1 MIRTIGIL
9 SPGDMGAA
17 IGQALARRGIRVVA
31 ALDARSART
40 RRLAAAAGVEDVGSV
55 EQMVEVADAV
65 LSVLVPAEAV
75 AAAERVAAALRSA
88 GRSLLYADLNAIAPA
103 TTRQIG
109 TIIEAAAARF
119 VDGVII
125 GPPPRKRATPI
136 YASGPHAAA
145 LVPLADSVLQ
155 ILVAGEE
162 IGQASG
168 LKMCYAAMT
177 KGLTA
182 LGTELLVAALRLDLA
197 ESLRAELEHS
207 QPSLLA
213 WLDRSVPAMPP
224 KAHRWVGEMEEIAA
238 TFEGVGLTPR
248 MLLGAADMY
257 RWVTGTPLGH
267 ETPEGRDESHGL
279 DGIVAALAAEVCLE
293 RE

>member
-1 MIRTIGIL
+1 MIRTTGIL

-40 RRLAAAAGVEDVGSV
+40 RRLAAVAGVEDVGSV

-65 LSVLVPAEAV
+65 LSVLVPAEAL

-109 TIIEAAAARF
+109 TIVEAAGAHF
-119 VDGVII
+119 VDGGII
-125 GPPPRKRATPI
+125 GPPPRERATRI
-136 YASGPHAAA
+136 YVSGPHAAE

-168 LKMCYAAMT
+168 LKMCYAALT

-257 RWVTGTPLGH
+257 RWVAGTPLGH